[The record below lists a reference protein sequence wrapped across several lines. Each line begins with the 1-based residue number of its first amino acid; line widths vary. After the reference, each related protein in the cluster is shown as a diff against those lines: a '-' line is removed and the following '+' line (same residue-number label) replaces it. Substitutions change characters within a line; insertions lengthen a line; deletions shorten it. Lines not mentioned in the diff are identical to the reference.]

1 MKKFLL
7 LLTSGLLAASFAV
20 PVWAN
25 PMADTKGMENMDKV
39 VKMAQKSKL
48 KGVHTMYG
56 DVTNVDHAKGKL
68 TLTNN
73 EAEMV
78 LHFPPDSIKD
88 LKPGDTIT
96 ILLGFETG
104 TGIK

>member
-7 LLTSGLLAASFAV
+7 LLTSGLLAASLAA
-20 PVWAN
+20 PVWAG
-25 PMADTKGMENMDKV
+25 PKGMENMDKV
-39 VKMAQKSKL
+39 VKMAQKLKL

-96 ILLGFETG
+96 VELGFETG
-104 TGIK
+104 TGVK